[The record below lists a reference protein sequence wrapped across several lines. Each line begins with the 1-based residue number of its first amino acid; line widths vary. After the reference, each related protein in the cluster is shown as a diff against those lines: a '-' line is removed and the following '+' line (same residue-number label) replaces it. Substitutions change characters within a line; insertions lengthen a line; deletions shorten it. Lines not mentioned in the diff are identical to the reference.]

1 MSSAREVAERCR
13 ELHRQLMDADADEFR
28 SRIARIGQEAHMV
41 THVNELVVKLER
53 INATTKE
60 LLVSVE
66 SLALSVDEAGS

>member
-1 MSSAREVAERCR
+1 
-13 ELHRQLMDADADEFR
+13 
-28 SRIARIGQEAHMV
+28 MV